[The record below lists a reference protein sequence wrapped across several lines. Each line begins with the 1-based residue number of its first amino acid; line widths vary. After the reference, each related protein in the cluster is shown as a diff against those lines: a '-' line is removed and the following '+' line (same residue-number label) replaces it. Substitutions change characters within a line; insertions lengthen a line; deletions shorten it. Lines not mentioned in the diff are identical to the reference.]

1 MKPDDFNDPG
11 TEAAD
16 RKDNR
21 TAIVV
26 AVGAAIVV
34 GVASGILMATAGH
47 SPAQSTP
54 VPTHSSVQVFADRV
68 PARAV

>member
-26 AVGAAIVV
+26 AVCAAIVV

-47 SPAQSTP
+47 SPQQSTP
-54 VPTHSSVQVFADRV
+54 SPTHSSVQVFGD
-68 PARAV
+68 PPPPFAV

>member
-1 MKPDDFNDPG
+1 MKPDDFDDPG

-26 AVGAAIVV
+26 AVCAAIVV
-34 GVASGILMATAGH
+34 GVASGILMATASH
-47 SPAQSTP
+47 SSQSTP
-54 VPTHSSVQVFADRV
+54 TPTHSLVHLLGTFPPSLID
-68 PARAV
+68 